1 MSDDAYDF
9 GELLVLQHGELTG
22 PSALVPTLDG
32 RAGRRPWRTVHLD
45 RGEAL
50 PGPDDRR
57 RGVVVL
63 GGFMGVGDRG
73 ELPWIDEEIAW
84 LAAEHE
90 RGTPILGI
98 CLGAQLLGAALGGAV
113 RTRDVPEVGVFAL
126 DRTEAG
132 RDDEVA
138 AGWPDGGQVLLMH
151 DDEVHE
157 LPPGAVPLLTGAG
170 HHPEASDAPMWRV
183 GETTYAV
190 QFHPEASADTLA
202 AWVERP
208 AGTASTVAAGQD
220 PEAFVADVRRREKH
234 LHAAGLSLVGRF
246 LDGVVG
252 AGDPSPR
259 KHRR

>member
-1 MSDDAYDF
+1 VADDAYDY

-32 RAGRRPWRTVHLD
+32 RAGRRPWHTVHLD

-50 PGPDDRR
+50 PEPDERR

-63 GGFMGVGDRG
+63 GGFMGVGDQA
-73 ELPWIDEEIAW
+73 ELPWLTDEIAW

-98 CLGAQLLGAALGGAV
+98 CLGAQLLGTALGGAV
-113 RTRDVPEVGVFAL
+113 RTREVPEVGVFAL

-132 RDDEVA
+132 REDEIA
-138 AGWPDGGQVLLMH
+138 AGWPDGGHVLLMH

-157 LPPGAVPLLTGAG
+157 LPPGAVPLLTGNDG
-170 HHPEASDAPMWRV
+170 TPMWRV
-183 GETTYAV
+183 GTTTYAV

-208 AGTASTVAAGQD
+208 KGAASTRAAGLE
-220 PEAFVADVRRREKH
+220 PEEFVADVRRREAH

-246 LDGVVG
+246 LDAVVG
-252 AGDPSPR
+252 ADDPTPR
-259 KHRR
+259 HRRS